1 MFLFFFTVNHVWSII
16 CMNNCI
22 CTFIFTMESINP
34 SMSIASTSEV
44 FPEVY
49 IVDNEAEPYWLI
61 MMVEFFISII
71 I

>member
-1 MFLFFFTVNHVWSII
+1 
-16 CMNNCI
+16 MNNCI